1 MTETQ
6 QYGRG
11 LTLDPMSRLIAI
23 ATRHTGKGYHLSSRS
38 KLAEAAWLINSGES
52 LYHARRSALE
62 AIGLRCGT
70 NHPEFHVAR
79 ELVRAMEEAEGAAL
93 GVAA

>member
-11 LTLDPMSRLIAI
+11 LTIDPMSRLIAI

-38 KLAEAAWLINSGES
+38 KLAEAVWLINSGES

-62 AIGLRCGT
+62 AIALRTGT
-70 NHPEFHVAR
+70 NHPDYSKAR

>member
-6 QYGRG
+6 EFARG

-23 ATRHTGKGYHLSSRS
+23 ATRHTGKGLHLSSRS

-62 AIGLRCGT
+62 AIALRTGT
-70 NHPEFHVAR
+70 NHPDWYAAR
-79 ELVRAMEEAEGAAL
+79 DLVRAMEAAEGEAL
-93 GVAA
+93 AVAA

>member
-6 QYGRG
+6 AYGLG
-11 LTLDPMSRLIAI
+11 LAHDPLGKLAAL
-23 ATRHTGKGYHLSSRS
+23 ATKHAGQRMLLSSRS
-38 KLAEAAWLINSGES
+38 LLATSFYMLDTGES
-52 LYHARRSALE
+52 LYHARRSLLEVVALR
-62 AIGLRCGT
+62 AGT
-70 NHPEFHVAR
+70 NHPDFHAAR